1 MQVSFQQ
8 RAAKRRV
15 AASSGIA
22 GLLALG
28 GIAAGLVG
36 AGRTAHARQAAPTVS
51 IFNGTPVQSSGITL
65 NSWGSGSITEDQ
77 KSIYSGSESLRI
89 VTHGQ
94 FQGASLRLAHPIDLG
109 SFVADKGAYL
119 QLAVLMPTTGGAAG
133 GTGGPSVG
141 PPGGFPGGFP
151 GGPGGPG
158 GLSSSGGPGGK
169 FGGGAAAAT
178 GQRSAINNIRMVLL
192 RPGGKGT
199 EVVLPV
205 ASGALDSAWRLVSV
219 SVGAIPGITQDNA
232 KFSEIRLFGDS
243 PGVMYVG
250 RIGVVVDNAPI
261 KIEPVIDMIVGVRAP
276 YRYVAS
282 ASAGP
287 TPLKYS
293 WDWDNADGIQEES
306 VGRSV
311 THTYYKEGDFV
322 GTLTVSDVYGFKA
335 PVSTRFKIHV
345 HL

>member
-1 MQVSFQQ
+1 MRVSFQQ
-8 RAAKRRV
+8 RAAKCRF

-22 GLLALG
+22 GLLALS
-28 GIAAGLVG
+28 GIAAGLIG

-94 FQGASLRLAHPIDLG
+94 FQGASLRLARPVDLG
-109 SFVADKGAYL
+109 SFVSDKGAYL

-133 GTGGPSVG
+133 GAPGGGAFGS
-141 PPGGFPGGFP
+141 PGGFPGGFP
-151 GGPGGPG
+151 GGQGGF
-158 GLSSSGGPGGK
+158 SSSGGGRPGGVM
-169 FGGGAAAAT
+169 AA

-192 RPGGKGT
+192 HPGGKGT

-205 ASGALDSAWRLVSV
+205 ASGALDSAWRLISV
-219 SVGAIPGITQDNA
+219 PVGAIPGITRDNA

-250 RIGVVVDNAPI
+250 RISVVVDNAPI
-261 KIEPVIDMIVGVRAP
+261 KVEPVIDMIVGVRAP

-287 TPLKYS
+287 TPLTYS
-293 WDWDNADGIQEES
+293 WDWDNADGLQEES

-311 THTYYKEGDFV
+311 THTYYKEGDYV
-322 GTLTVSDVYGFKA
+322 GTLTVKDTYGFKA
-335 PVSTRFKIHV
+335 PISTRFKVHV